1 MVEEHEGSALEAY
14 PENSFQRIFWEE
26 QKKASGLKDKRPM
39 RWHPMFIRWCLYLR
53 HVSSRAYDVLRRSGY
68 IVLPSQRTLRDYTQC
83 DVIVSSSSSYMRCVS
98 CTKHRKTLLSSA
110 SRIRKSTA
118 DIDRT
123 HPSSRTKY
131 TSLTTP
137 EKHQRLQRLHSELR
151 KTNKQIERL
160 REKVAVLIMD
170 GQEEVDQELDSDI
183 REMVE
188 EHEGSALEAY
198 PENSFQRIFWEE
210 QKKASGLK
218 DKRPMRWHPMFI
230 RWCLYLRHVSSRAYD
245 VLRRSGYIVLPSQ
258 RTLRDYTHYASAKI
272 GFCDEVDRL
281 LGCVLSMSAV
291 DFLIL
296 EALDNSVFLCL
307 VQDTQRIYELELL
320 TITSH

>member
-1 MVEEHEGSALEAY
+1 MLHLCFMFSAMLSLAAPVRICVVCPALSIEKHCYPALLESGS
-14 PENSFQRIFWEE
+14 
-26 QKKASGLKDKRPM
+26 
-39 RWHPMFIRWCLYLR
+39 H
-53 HVSSRAYDVLRRSGY
+53 
-68 IVLPSQRTLRDYTQC
+68 
-83 DVIVSSSSSYMRCVS
+83 
-98 CTKHRKTLLSSA
+98 
-110 SRIRKSTA
+110 

-198 PENSFQRIFWEE
+198 PENSSSVAF
-210 QKKASGLK
+210 SGKNRRKHRVIK
-218 DKRPMRWHPMFI
+218 DKRPMR
-230 RWCLYLRHVSSRAYD
+230 
-245 VLRRSGYIVLPSQ
+245 
-258 RTLRDYTHYASAKI
+258 
-272 GFCDEVDRL
+272 
-281 LGCVLSMSAV
+281 
-291 DFLIL
+291 
-296 EALDNSVFLCL
+296 
-307 VQDTQRIYELELL
+307 
-320 TITSH
+320 